1 VTFLPSSKW
10 TLCFPLQTVAT
21 MEEEGK
27 GESSLLT
34 PSPWVDVFVV
44 VVIASPGVAEEV
56 ASNNAISS
64 SGVSDTVVDARGL
77 DFLFYFFVRFAQ
89 TSICVKI

>member
-1 VTFLPSSKW
+1 VDSMFS
-10 TLCFPLQTVAT
+10 VAN
-21 MEEEGK
+21 GSDDGRGRK
-27 GESSLLT
+27 GRVIASA

-77 DFLFYFFVRFAQ
+77 DFLFLFFCSKAGSSSGRF
-89 TSICVKI
+89 